1 MLKPI
6 LSVFLGAASYG
17 ILSTFVVLA
26 YGQGY
31 SLGEVVG
38 SQMMIGFLLTWA
50 LSAFLKSRKNGKL
63 AHDANAGGKGV
74 QSNPVAGGTTS
85 GTTSGTAIVKLSAK
99 QKLLLMLAGMPTAIT
114 GLLYYESLRYIPA
127 SVAILLLFQ
136 FTWMGVLMQAVR
148 LRKRP
153 EKKTYAI
160 LVVLL
165 GGTLLAAGVTE
176 PGAGSFH
183 LGGIALGLLAAVSYT
198 LFMLFNGKAVPKA
211 DSVERSKWMMFGAM
225 AIVFVLFPPR
235 FLWNSELFGDLFLF
249 GLLLGVFGAFIPQLL
264 FAYGIPHIGEGLA
277 GILGAS
283 ELPVAV
289 LLSAVVLHEEVSPLQ
304 WAGVAVVLAGVALPE
319 WLRRKR
325 ASPRGSISGKVSL

>member
-1 MLKPI
+1 MLKHI
-6 LSVFLGAASYG
+6 VSVFLGAASYG

-50 LSAFLKSRKNGKL
+50 LSALLRNRRNRKRLKPSAGMGETTVSAADSAVAKL
-63 AHDANAGGKGV
+63 
-74 QSNPVAGGTTS
+74 T
-85 GTTSGTAIVKLSAK
+85 AK

-153 EKKTYAI
+153 ERKTYAT
-160 LVVLL
+160 LVILL

-176 PGAGSFH
+176 PGAGSFQ
-183 LGGIALGLLAAVSYT
+183 LGGILLGLLAAVSYT
-198 LFMLFNGKAVPKA
+198 LFMLFNGKAVPSA
-211 DSVERSKWMMFGAM
+211 APVERSKWMMFGAM
-225 AIVFVLFPPR
+225 ALVFLMFPPQ
-235 FLWNSELFGDLFLF
+235 FLWNGELFGDLFLF
-249 GLLLGVFGAFIPQLL
+249 GLLLGVFGAFIPPLL

-277 GILGAS
+277 GILGAA

-289 LLSAVVLHEEVSPLQ
+289 MLSAVVLHEEVSALQ
-304 WAGVAVVLAGVALPE
+304 WVGVAIVLAGVALPE
-319 WLRRKR
+319 WLRRIR
-325 ASPRGSISGKVSL
+325 ASSRGTISGKVSL

>member
-1 MLKPI
+1 MLKYI
-6 LSVFLGAASYG
+6 LSVFVGAASYG

-38 SQMMIGFLLTWA
+38 SQMMIGFILTWA
-50 LSAFLKSRKNGKL
+50 LSAFLRARKKGKQKLGGMTHESGESR
-63 AHDANAGGKGV
+63 
-74 QSNPVAGGTTS
+74 NPSAST
-85 GTTSGTAIVKLSAK
+85 TAIVKLSTK

-136 FTWMGVLMQAVR
+136 FTWMGVLIQAVR
-148 LRKRP
+148 QRKRP
-153 EKKTYAI
+153 EKKTYATLAI
-160 LVVLL
+160 LL

-176 PGAGSFH
+176 TGASSFH

-211 DSVERSKWMMFGAM
+211 DPVERSKWMMLGAM
-225 AIVFVLFPPR
+225 AIVFVLFPPQ
-235 FLWNSELFGDLFLF
+235 FLWNGELFGGLFLF
-249 GLLLGVFGAFIPQLL
+249 GLLLGVFGAFIPPLL
-264 FAYGIPHIGEGLA
+264 FAYGIPHIGEALA
-277 GILGAS
+277 GILGAA

-304 WAGVAVVLAGVALPE
+304 WIGVAIVLAGVALPE
-319 WLRRKR
+319 WLKHKR
-325 ASPRGSISGKVSL
+325 ASSRGAIW